1 MVSSSSHL
9 SWKES
14 KEYRGKRF
22 SDAPGG
28 SLDSW
33 HTSRGNTPTEV
44 GKDSSMAEERDYLET
59 HEAVGENK
67 IDSKSED
74 RFKERKRK
82 DVKHRDWGDRE
93 KERSDRRSS
102 TPVNNNSGD
111 NKESAKEDRDVEKWE
126 KERKDLP
133 KEKESSKEK
142 EDT

>member
-93 KERSDRRSS
+93 KERTKKEEEERRG
-102 TPVNNNSGD
+102 N
-111 NKESAKEDRDVEKWE
+111 EAEE
-126 KERKDLP
+126 LP
-133 KEKESSKEK
+133 NRNC
-142 EDT
+142 D